1 MKLWIFWKH
10 ILGTTFSGMLLA
22 FFCFHL
28 HAVQNRILISIQ
40 ALLLVFF
47 VVFSLSWT
55 FFSLIFLFCPTLFS
69 RIISISMSTSFWIAA
84 AAAAKSTQWVAAYQA
99 PPFMGFSRQEYRSGL
114 PLPFPG
120 IVNTQIYIAKHGRK
134 RDKLWLNILA
144 TEMQCISMPF
154 TRMGTFW
161 KEWIWEN

>member
-55 FFSLIFLFCPTLFS
+55 FFSLIFLFCPALFS

-99 PPFMGFSRQEYRSGL
+99 PPFMGFSRQEYRSGV
-114 PLPFPG
+114 PLPSPANFS
-120 IVNTQIYIAKHGRK
+120 RK
-134 RDKLWLNILA
+134 WQMQDFHNSSFVYWTCLAVKWSLW
-144 TEMQCISMPF
+144 TPF
-154 TRMGTFW
+154 SESRV
-161 KEWIWEN
+161 